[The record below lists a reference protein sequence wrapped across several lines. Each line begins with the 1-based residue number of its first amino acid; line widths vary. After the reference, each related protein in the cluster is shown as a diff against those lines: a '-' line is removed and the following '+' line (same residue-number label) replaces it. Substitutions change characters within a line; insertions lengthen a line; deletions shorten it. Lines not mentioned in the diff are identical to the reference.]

1 MGDSVMSFTTL
12 DPLQVF
18 LHLPMDDC
26 RLEEKI
32 PRKKAGDHLWIG
44 PGCESQRR
52 LSVLH
57 MVDAMWTGL
66 FFYVI

>member
-1 MGDSVMSFTTL
+1 MSFTTL

-57 MVDAMWTGL
+57 MVDAM
-66 FFYVI
+66 